1 VTRLLALLVAG
12 ALLAACCC
20 GCGTDS
26 ATKPSTWPRL
36 DAGGRGSVTGLFG
49 GGGVSIGGDG
59 EIGGTISVMD
69 DGSSAET
76 WSVEIKITS
85 ESMAVDE
92 LTGAQAPLSEAL
104 GSAESTLPVGPDV
117 TARFHAD
124 GDSYVLDELVTH
136 RQPVDPGEPPPEDR
150 NQPLLDGAGRTPEDA
165 VDDYLEAL
173 MTRDPKATYAALG
186 PNTVPPYDA
195 WLRDWGST
203 GTYPLWRVNEVRVVA
218 FDEAFARVSCTYRA
232 GEQYTKVPPPGQWWR
247 IVKNG
252 DRWRVA
258 YLAAQ

>member
-1 VTRLLALLVAG
+1 VYCSPARYVQLTRANA
-12 ALLAACCC
+12 
-20 GCGTDS
+20 
-26 ATKPSTWPRL
+26 
-36 DAGGRGSVTGLFG
+36 
-49 GGGVSIGGDG
+49 
-59 EIGGTISVMD
+59 
-69 DGSSAET
+69 SS
-76 WSVEIKITS
+76 
-85 ESMAVDE
+85 
-92 LTGAQAPLSEAL
+92 
-104 GSAESTLPVGPDV
+104 
-117 TARFHAD
+117 
-124 GDSYVLDELVTH
+124 
-136 RQPVDPGEPPPEDR
+136 
-150 NQPLLDGAGRTPEDA
+150 
-165 VDDYLEAL
+165 
-173 MTRDPKATYAALG
+173 KATYAALG